1 MSHKIASLTH
11 GMHGRYHQLIHKACI
26 LTVGMGGRLWLWSM
40 MGPFVSFA
48 PSSSDSL
55 AFGQDQTN
63 SCGKN
68 VDRDTVGRAVG
79 VVA

>member
-1 MSHKIASLTH
+1 MV
-11 GMHGRYHQLIHKACI
+11 M
-26 LTVGMGGRLWLWSM
+26 VGLWSM

-48 PSSSDSL
+48 PSSSDSS

-79 VVA
+79 VVG

>member
-1 MSHKIASLTH
+1 MSNKIASLSH
-11 GMHGRYHQLIHKACI
+11 GMHGRYISSAHSQGMQL
-26 LTVGMGGRLWLWSM
+26 LTLGMGGRLWLWSM

-55 AFGQDQTN
+55 AFGQDHTH

-68 VDRDTVGRAVG
+68 VDRDTVGR
-79 VVA
+79 VV

>member
-1 MSHKIASLTH
+1 MACMGGT
-11 GMHGRYHQLIHKACI
+11 YHQLIHKVCR
-26 LTVGMGGRLWLWSM
+26 LNVGMGGWLWLWWGCQAM
-40 MGPFVSFA
+40 MGPFVSCA
-48 PSSSDSL
+48 PSYSDSL

>member
-1 MSHKIASLTH
+1 MPCMGGIISSFT
-11 GMHGRYHQLIHKACI
+11 RQRR
-26 LTVGMGGRLWLWSM
+26 LTVGMGGRLWLWWGRQAM

>member
-11 GMHGRYHQLIHKACI
+11 GMHGRYHQLIHKECR
-26 LTVGMGGRLWLWSM
+26 LTVGMGGRLWLWWGRQAM

-68 VDRDTVGRAVG
+68 VDRDTVGRAV
-79 VVA
+79 